1 MKVVKK
7 PLSELHSPE
16 RNVRLHTDKQ
26 LKEFRRSV
34 EMFGQI
40 RPIVVDEGGMILAGN
55 GLFEAIMDNLRVKTP
70 GPRYCHFPKRD
81 DYGAGYFSGLL
92 SERLT
97 YNEKNAR
104 HPWQW
109 EKIPGHER
117 NEALDCRNYAMAAF
131 EVLPKNLDAIDRQIQ
146 AARGKA
152 VGPPTDKAVAPAP
165 AVRRSR
171 VRKTSR
177 MEEW

>member
-1 MKVVKK
+1 MLFRSQYQIGV
-7 PLSELHSPE
+7 
-16 RNVRLHTDKQ
+16 DAGKQ
-26 LKEFRRSV
+26 H
-34 EMFGQI
+34 
-40 RPIVVDEGGMILAGN
+40 
-55 GLFEAIMDNLRVKTP
+55 IMDNLRVKTP

-104 HPWQW
+104 HPWKW

-131 EVLPKNLDAIDRQIQ
+131 EVLPKNLDAIDRKIQ

-152 VGPPTDKAVAPAP
+152 VDLSAGKATVPAP
-165 AVRRSR
+165 AAARRSR
-171 VRKTSR
+171 VKKTSR